1 MSRFSDNLK
10 RFRKQ
15 NHMTQTQLAEKIG
28 VGRSAVSMYEMGERE
43 PDFETLEA
51 IADIFNVD
59 MAVLLGTE
67 TKKSPSEDGAID
79 GDPELL
85 EYLQKLQA
93 RPEMKLLFHTFKDA
107 TKGEIEAIVT
117 AWEARNNI
125 KGE

>member
-59 MAVLLGTE
+59 MAVLLGKE
-67 TKKSPSEDGAID
+67 TKKSPSEDGEDLAD
-79 GDPELL
+79 YLQDLRERPETRTLL
-85 EYLQKLQA
+85 EA
-93 RPEMKLLFHTFKDA
+93 SRGM
-107 TKGEIEAIVT
+107 TKEQVENMAEFAKMLRG
-117 AWEARNNI
+117 
-125 KGE
+125 GD

>member
-10 RFRKQ
+10 MLRKR

-59 MAVLLGTE
+59 MDVLLGTE
-67 TKKSPSEDGAID
+67 TKKAAPDGAEDVGSSPI
-79 GDPELL
+79 P
-85 EYLQKLQA
+85 
-93 RPEMKLLFHTFKDA
+93 R
-107 TKGEIEAIVT
+107 TKSGS
-117 AWEARNNI
+117 R
-125 KGE
+125 

>member
-59 MAVLLGTE
+59 MAVLLGKE
-67 TKKSPSEDGAID
+67 TKKSPSEDGEID
-79 GDPELL
+79 ELL
-85 EYLQKLQA
+85 EELRREEVRTLLEATRGMSRGEVEAMADFARKL
-93 RPEMKLLFHTFKDA
+93 
-107 TKGEIEAIVT
+107 KGG
-117 AWEARNNI
+117 N
-125 KGE
+125 

>member
-59 MAVLLGTE
+59 MAMLLGTE
-67 TKKSPSEDGAID
+67 TKKAPGTEAEG
-79 GDPELL
+79 ELL
-85 EYLQKLQA
+85 EYLEMLRT
-93 RPEMKLLFHTFKDA
+93 RPEMKMLFHTFKGA
-107 TKGEIEAIVT
+107 TKEQIEAIVA
-117 AWEARNNI
+117 AWEAMNEAG
-125 KGE
+125 KG